1 MEHVV
6 STVARPQPSWPTPEP
21 RWPFPELHE
30 DLAFL
35 AAVDHQLHAPDLAV
49 LSERV
54 VQSGKWRDY
63 VAVCEDYRDY
73 RLVFENDF
81 IDVWVLSWLPG
92 QETGFHD
99 HDISE
104 VGLCV
109 AEGAI
114 REHHM
119 HLHADDS
126 CHIMQAGESQQGPFG
141 YIHRVEH
148 FDGDPAVSVHSYSP
162 PLAWVGQYR
171 EQGGQLLRLRQPGRT
186 RLAPA

>member
-1 MEHVV
+1 M
-6 STVARPQPSWPTPEP
+6 STLARPRPSWPTPEP
-21 RWPFPELHE
+21 RWPFPDLPPELE
-30 DLAFL
+30 FIADI
-35 AAVDHQLHAPDLAV
+35 DHQCHAPELAEISRRIV
-49 LSERV
+49 E
-54 VQSGKWRDY
+54 SGRWRDY

-73 RLVFENDF
+73 RLVFENDY
-81 IDVWVLSWLPG
+81 IDIWVLSWLPG

-119 HLHADDS
+119 HVHQPDTS
-126 CHIMQAGESQQGPFG
+126 HVIEPGQAQEGPFG

-148 FDGDPAVSVHSYSP
+148 WAGDPAVSVHSYSP

-171 EQGGQLLRLRQPGRT
+171 EVDGQMLRLRQPGRT
-186 RLAPA
+186 RLSPT

>member
-1 MEHVV
+1 M
-6 STVARPQPSWPTPEP
+6 STIASPRPPWPMPEP
-21 RWPFPELHE
+21 RWPFPDLPVG
-30 DLAFL
+30 LAFL
-35 AAVDHQLHAPDLAV
+35 GAVDHQLAAPALADL
-49 LSERV
+49 SRRV
-54 VQSGKWRDY
+54 VESGLWRDY
-63 VAVCEDYRDY
+63 VAVSEEYRDY

-109 AEGAI
+109 AEGTI

-119 HLHADDS
+119 HLHADDTD
-126 CHIMQAGESQQGPFG
+126 HVLQPGQQQEGPFG
-141 YIHRVEH
+141 YIHRVAHES
-148 FDGDPAVSVHSYSP
+148 GAPAVSVHSYSP

-171 EQGGQLLRLRQPGRT
+171 EQSGQLLRLRQPGRT
-186 RLAPA
+186 RLAPG

>member
-1 MEHVV
+1 M
-6 STVARPQPSWPTPEP
+6 STIAAQRPTWPTPEP
-21 RWPFPELHE
+21 RWPFPELPAE
-30 DLAFL
+30 LAFL
-35 AAVDHQLHAPDLAV
+35 AGIDRQGHAPELGEISARIV
-49 LSERV
+49 E
-54 VQSGKWRDY
+54 SGLWRDY

-73 RLVFENDF
+73 RLVFENDY

-119 HLHADDS
+119 HVHQPDS
-126 CHIMQAGESQQGPFG
+126 SHVLRPGQPQEGPFG

-148 FDGDPAVSVHSYSP
+148 FEGEPAVSVHSYSP

-171 EQGGQLLRLRQPGRT
+171 ESGGQMVRLKQPGRT
-186 RLAPA
+186 RLSPN

>member
-1 MEHVV
+1 M
-6 STVARPQPSWPTPEP
+6 STLSRRRPPWPAPEP
-21 RWPFPELHE
+21 RWPFPALPGA
-30 DLAFL
+30 LAFL
-35 AAVDHQLHAPDLAV
+35 ADIDHQLHAPDLTR
-49 LSERV
+49 LSGRIVE
-54 VQSGKWRDY
+54 SGAWRDY

-81 IDVWVLSWLPG
+81 VDIWVLSWLPG

-119 HLHADDS
+119 HVHGDDTS
-126 CHIMQAGESQQGPFG
+126 HVLRPGEAQEGPFG

-148 FDGDPAVSVHSYSP
+148 LEGEPAVSVHSYSP

-171 EQGGQLLRLRQPGRT
+171 EQGGQMLRLRQPGRT
-186 RLAPA
+186 RLSPG

>member
-1 MEHVV
+1 M
-6 STVARPQPSWPTPEP
+6 STIARPRPAWPTPEP
-21 RWPFPELHE
+21 RWPFP
-30 DLAFL
+30 DLPDALGFL
-35 AAVDHQLHAPDLAV
+35 ADVDCQLHAPQLAE
-49 LSERV
+49 LSARIVE
-54 VQSGKWRDY
+54 SGRWRDY
-63 VAVCEDYRDY
+63 VAVSEEYRDY
-73 RLVFENDF
+73 RLVFENDY

-109 AEGAI
+109 ADGAI

-119 HLHADDS
+119 HLHADDTS
-126 CHIMQAGESQQGPFG
+126 HILRPGESQEGPFG

-148 FDGDPAVSVHSYSP
+148 HEGAPAVSVHAYSP

>member
-1 MEHVV
+1 M
-6 STVARPQPSWPTPEP
+6 TTAARQRPSWPTPEP
-21 RWPFPELHE
+21 RWPFPELPAE
-30 DLAFL
+30 LRFL
-35 AAVDHQLHAPDLAV
+35 EQIEHQVHAPELAEISRRIV
-49 LSERV
+49 E
-54 VQSGKWRDY
+54 SGAWRDY

-73 RLVFENDF
+73 RLVFENDYVD
-81 IDVWVLSWLPG
+81 IWVLSWLPG

-104 VGLCV
+104 VGICV

-119 HLHADDS
+119 HVYQPDTNHV
-126 CHIMQAGESQQGPFG
+126 IRPGETQEGPFG

-148 FDGDPAVSVHSYSP
+148 CEGEPAISVHSYSP

-171 EQGGQLLRLRQPGRT
+171 ENGGHMVRLRQPGRT
-186 RLAPA
+186 RLSPT